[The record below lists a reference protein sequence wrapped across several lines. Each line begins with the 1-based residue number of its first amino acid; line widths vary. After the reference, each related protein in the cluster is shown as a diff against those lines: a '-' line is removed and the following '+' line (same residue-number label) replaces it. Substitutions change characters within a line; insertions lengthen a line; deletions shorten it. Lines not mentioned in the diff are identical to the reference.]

1 MAVMSTPSSPKPATK
16 SVVITARI
24 DPETAA
30 LLDKVGAAQG
40 RSRSWLV
47 AQAVKKMAEEEA
59 AYLAFIQEGLDDIAA
74 GRTVPHEEVM
84 AWLHDR
90 YADALER
97 AEAMGSKAA

>member
-1 MAVMSTPSSPKPATK
+1 MSTPAPRKPSNK

-24 DPETAA
+24 DPETVA

-74 GRTVPHEEVM
+74 GRTVPHEDVM
-84 AWLHDR
+84 AWV
-90 YADALER
+90 AEKR
-97 AEAMGSKAA
+97 AEIEALRVDRAA

>member
-1 MAVMSTPSSPKPATK
+1 MSTPAPRKPSNK

-30 LLDKVGAAQG
+30 LLDKVGAARG

-59 AYLAFIQEGLDDIAA
+59 AYLAFIQEGLEDIAA

-84 AWLHDR
+84 AWV
-90 YADALER
+90 AEKR
-97 AEAMGSKAA
+97 AEIEALRVDRAA

>member
-1 MAVMSTPSSPKPATK
+1 MSTPAPRKPSNK

-74 GRTVPHEEVM
+74 GRTVPHEDVM
-84 AWLHDR
+84 AWV
-90 YADALER
+90 AEKR
-97 AEAMGSKAA
+97 AEIEALRVDRAA

>member
-1 MAVMSTPSSPKPATK
+1 MSTPAPRKPSNKA
-16 SVVITARI
+16 VVITARI

-74 GRTVPHEEVM
+74 GRTLPHEDVM
-84 AWLHDR
+84 AWV
-90 YADALER
+90 AEKR
-97 AEAMGSKAA
+97 AEIEALRVDRAA

>member
-1 MAVMSTPSSPKPATK
+1 MSKSSPSKSPNK

-30 LLDKVGAAQG
+30 LLDQVGAAQG

-47 AQAVKKMAEEEA
+47 AHAVKRMAEEEA

-90 YADALER
+90 YGDALQR
-97 AEAMGSKAA
+97 AEAIGSKAA